1 MAKDITIAVTGQ
13 NADGTINVR
22 QVGGE
27 TGNPFMQQSQSMV
40 PYNPNGGVVAP
51 APTGGY
57 KARIGNSE
65 VVFASEADF
74 LKADRELRDMMP
86 SGGSSPT
93 LGGMRSV
100 GGGGGGMQTWLRTG
114 ADAAGAIGSFLA
126 ARGIRRK
133 IDDVNNAL
141 DDQRTAMNDLDALVA
156 SGKYADL
163 IPILRRLAQAER
175 DATESHL
182 SAMDD
187 EITALDIQTGAGVAG
202 VVSNFVSGTG
212 DSIGSAGFGGGGG
225 GGMGTALA
233 VGGVGLGLGLLA
245 SRDNNSSGRRRR

>member
-13 NADGTINVR
+13 NSDGTINVR

-40 PYNPNGGVVAP
+40 PYNPNGGIAP
-51 APTGGY
+51 PATTGGY

-74 LKADRELRDMMP
+74 LKADRELRDMIP
-86 SGGSSPT
+86 SGGSSPM

-100 GGGGGGMQTWLRTG
+100 GGGGMQTWLRTG

-141 DDQRTAMNDLDALVA
+141 DDQRAAMNELDAMVA

-202 VVSNFVSGTG
+202 VVSNFVSGSG
-212 DSIGSAGFGGGGG
+212 DSIGSGGFGGGGG

-233 VGGVGLGLGLLA
+233 VGAAGLGLGLLA
-245 SRDNNSSGRRRR
+245 SRDNNNNNSGRRRR

>member
-13 NADGTINVR
+13 NPDGTINVR

-57 KARIGNSE
+57 KARIGNTE

-86 SGGSSPT
+86 SGGNSPM
-93 LGGMRSV
+93 LGGLRTV
-100 GGGGGGMQTWLRTG
+100 GGGSGGMQTWLRTG

-126 ARGIRRK
+126 ARGIQRK

-141 DDQRTAMNDLDALVA
+141 DDQRAAMNELDAMVA
-156 SGKYADL
+156 GGKYADL
-163 IPILRRLAQAER
+163 IPVLRRLAQAER

-182 SAMDD
+182 SAMND

-202 VVSNFVSGTG
+202 VVSNFVSGSDG
-212 DSIGSAGFGGGGG
+212 GVGAGAFGGG

-233 VGGVGLGLGLLA
+233 VGAAGLGLGLLA
-245 SRDNNSSGRRRR
+245 SRDNSSSSNGRRRR

>member
-1 MAKDITIAVTGQ
+1 
-13 NADGTINVR
+13 
-22 QVGGE
+22 
-27 TGNPFMQQSQSMV
+27 
-40 PYNPNGGVVAP
+40 
-51 APTGGY
+51 
-57 KARIGNSE
+57 
-65 VVFASEADF
+65 
-74 LKADRELRDMMP
+74 
-86 SGGSSPT
+86 
-93 LGGMRSV
+93 
-100 GGGGGGMQTWLRTG
+100 MQTWLRTG

-141 DDQRTAMNDLDALVA
+141 DDQRTAMNELDALVA

-212 DSIGSAGFGGGGG
+212 DSIGSGGFGGG

-245 SRDNNSSGRRRR
+245 SRDNNNSNGRRRR

>member
-13 NADGTINVR
+13 NPDGTINVR

-57 KARIGNSE
+57 KARIGNTE

-86 SGGSSPT
+86 SGGNSPM
-93 LGGMRSV
+93 LGGLRTV
-100 GGGGGGMQTWLRTG
+100 GGSGGMQTWLRTG

-141 DDQRTAMNDLDALVA
+141 DDQRTAMNELDALVA

-212 DSIGSAGFGGGGG
+212 DSIGSGGFGGG

-245 SRDNNSSGRRRR
+245 SRDNNNSNGRRRR